1 MKFAKTRQRQ
11 CKFSQKSPRIVP
23 RAVASSCVIIKR
35 TLWPLIPWQSGRPRS
50 ESCGWSCGL
59 ACVFRESPASLL
71 RRFRESPLWSPLR
84 FFLPRLVPAH
94 CGANF
99 FELASKF
106 VSLLFINFNRYFYE
120 TFCNNTLHLNSSLFE
135 FLGILVRTTER
146 ISRQK

>member
-71 RRFRESPLWSPLR
+71 RRFRGSPLWSPLR
-84 FFLPRLVPAH
+84 FFLPQLVPAY
-94 CGANF
+94 
-99 FELASKF
+99 
-106 VSLLFINFNRYFYE
+106 LFRTIPVQHSGDTR
-120 TFCNNTLHLNSSLFE
+120 SLFNE
-135 FLGILVRTTER
+135 FSQCGLLIHKLPRFLCFP
-146 ISRQK
+146 